1 MLSPSMALNPQ
12 PFNFV
17 RRWRLLF
24 VGMTSLVM
32 LVSCKETGPPIN
44 TSPPRGL
51 QERPPEPDPEV
62 VAALKAQAFGSK
74 LLGLTNYL
82 VRGDYVRADLPKAP
96 RYYLLNFSGST

>member
-1 MLSPSMALNPQ
+1 MALNPQ

-17 RRWRLLF
+17 RRWRLLL
-24 VGMTSLVM
+24 VGMTSLMM

-44 TSPPRGL
+44 TSPPKGL

-62 VAALKAQAFGSK
+62 VAALKAQAVGNK
-74 LLGLTNYL
+74 LLGLTHYL